1 VRGNARGVTLR
12 RFSAAWVSALLL
24 ALALSACA
32 GPTHSQGDYELKLA
46 NTAES
51 LDSASQTVV
60 MAARLFEDDK
70 AFNPYVA
77 NVISDAEDDASSS
90 QQTFDT
96 RQPPNDASDKL
107 RQQADKTFEDVVSAI
122 TDARVAARDGDRAG
136 LRQAASDLNELTK
149 DLQKLEEV

>member
-1 VRGNARGVTLR
+1 VTLR
-12 RFSAAWVSALLL
+12 RSAAAWFFALPL

-32 GPTHSQGDYELKLA
+32 GPTHSANDYQLKLA

-51 LDSASQTVV
+51 LGSDAQTVL
-60 MAARLFEDDK
+60 MAAGLFEDDK

-96 RQPPNDASDKL
+96 RQPPDDASDKL
-107 RQQADKTFEDVVSAI
+107 RQQADQTFEDVVSAI

-136 LRQAASDLNELTK
+136 LRQAASDLKGLTK